1 VREQI
6 NLEGFFPPSR
16 KKSLFRM
23 ILNKDL
29 IRSLNY
35 TESNLHSSGYMTVK
49 RISAV
54 ALLVFASIAF
64 ACDTPVYRYALER
77 WMPDP
82 FDVIVFHQGPLPP
95 EDGQFVEGLIKRG
108 IDQRSGWYV
117 REVDVKGKLDA
128 DTQKVYQK
136 HKAGLKLPFVLI
148 RQLEKN
154 GQMDTIWKGAYTK
167 DSLEKVLFSK
177 DRTEISE
184 RLAKGDI
191 VWVILEGSDPIKN
204 QGVAKI
210 LDAELPKLQTH
221 LKPSTPSAEKEPGE
235 ADTSLPPRPL
245 TLSYIR
251 VSKQNSA
258 EEALV
263 KFLLQAAPVKVQKSQ
278 DPLVFV
284 IFGRGRA
291 IYIGEAGEINYQTL
305 ESHGNFLVGPCS
317 CEIKDQNPGR
327 DLLFGV
333 NWDEL
338 VEREDQKIIA
348 AAQEKIE
355 ALDRQKQEEEKAA
368 KNKILIRNVSMV
380 IGIGVLLVFIYPFLR
395 KRN

>member
-1 VREQI
+1 
-6 NLEGFFPPSR
+6 
-16 KKSLFRM
+16 
-23 ILNKDL
+23 
-29 IRSLNY
+29 
-35 TESNLHSSGYMTVK
+35 MTAK
-49 RISAV
+49 RLLAV
-54 ALLVFASIAF
+54 ALLFFSSVTF

-95 EDGQFVEGLIKRG
+95 EDGQFVEDLIKKG
-108 IDQRSGWYV
+108 IAQRSGWYV

-136 HKAGLKLPFVLI
+136 HKTGFKLPFVLI

-154 GQMDTIWKGAYTK
+154 GQMDMIWKGAYTK

-177 DRTEISE
+177 HRTEISE

-204 QGVAKI
+204 QGLTKI
-210 LDAELPKLQTH
+210 LEAELPKLQTE
-221 LKPSTPSAEKEPGE
+221 LKPSTPAAEKEPGE

-245 TLSYIR
+245 TLSSIR
-251 VSKQNSA
+251 VSKQNP
-258 EEALV
+258 EEESLV
-263 KFLLQAAPVKVQKSQ
+263 NFLLQVAPAKAQKSQ
-278 DPLVFV
+278 EPLVFIV
-284 IFGRGRA
+284 FGRGRA
-291 IYIGEAGEINYQTL
+291 IYVGEASEINYQTL

-338 VEREDQKIIA
+338 VEREDQKILA

-355 ALDRQKQEEEKAA
+355 ALDRQKQEEEKAL
-368 KNKILIRNVSMV
+368 KNKTLIRNVSVV
-380 IGIGVLLVFIYPFLR
+380 IGMGVLLVFIYPFLR
-395 KRN
+395 KQN